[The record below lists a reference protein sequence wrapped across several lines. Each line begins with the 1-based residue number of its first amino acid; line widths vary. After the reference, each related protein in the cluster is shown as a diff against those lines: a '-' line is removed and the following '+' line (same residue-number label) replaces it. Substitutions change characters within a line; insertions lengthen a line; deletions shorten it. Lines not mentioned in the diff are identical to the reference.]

1 MRPKNHFTPYMQRER
16 ERERGREI
24 TNKEKKIRP
33 FTDQTGTSKRIQQR
47 ERERNGDLE
56 REKKNVGVR

>member
-33 FTDQTGTSKRIQQR
+33 FRDPTGTSKRIQQSV
-47 ERERNGDLE
+47 RERNGGLE